1 MELKKIGE
9 EGNDNRQRL
18 IQILLWPEKKL
29 TNEHAVS
36 GLLDYLPDMY
46 MMKRFIGAC
55 LIGARAV
62 SQDRFAL
69 RLALL
74 SPDRPASGCITYK
87 LQVECSLLIS
97 YDVRLG
103 GVD

>member
-1 MELKKIGE
+1 MIIDRDLFRFCGQHKK
-9 EGNDNRQRL
+9 
-18 IQILLWPEKKL
+18 LWPEKKL
-29 TNEHAVS
+29 AIEYAVS

-46 MMKRFIGAC
+46 MMKRFIGTC

-74 SPDRPASGCITYK
+74 SPDRPASGCIT
-87 LQVECSLLIS
+87 
-97 YDVRLG
+97 
-103 GVD
+103 

>member
-1 MELKKIGE
+1 MII
-9 EGNDNRQRL
+9 DRL
-18 IQILLWPEKKL
+18 IQIFWTIYIKLWPEKKL
-29 TNEHAVS
+29 AFEHAIS
-36 GLLDYLPDMY
+36 GMLDYLPDMY

-87 LQVECSLLIS
+87 LQVECSLL
-97 YDVRLG
+97 L
-103 GVD
+103 